1 MKKSFLL
8 VLLLCATNAF
18 AGITTYTFTD
28 IQWNSRQGSAVC
40 DNRTDGWLSN
50 QAGNNYSDAYQIGV
64 QVTAK
69 GTGAGAT
76 SVKSFSRVRRLTVNY
91 ATTTRGQG
99 AIRVQVG
106 DNAPIDSVLP
116 VANPANRDLTIVLPE
131 EQTGK
136 ITFSVSC
143 TRNSIYLN
151 SLSVRSDDGAAP
163 EFTQT
168 SFRLVTDIRSLA
180 DSDQVIFGVA
190 DASTPMIM
198 GYYNEAVSRNNIHA
212 IRGAYS
218 ADRNTLNANDDAVYT
233 LRKVIDRQGDTAYI
247 FQDELRYEEAYL
259 VANGGKTKNKL
270 ALWTNYTSKDY
281 GDYGVWSVSI
291 APDGA
296 ATILSQ
302 GTSVGR
308 YLQYNSTDQLFGCYA
323 DAGKFLPVALYR
335 EVPAIGVDNPA
346 ISVSLVNFGEVCLSA
361 PTLSGSKTISVNAVR
376 LTDDIRVS
384 LRHADVFSLSA
395 STLDRDGD
403 PLTLSYR
410 VSQAGM
416 YVDTLDL
423 VSGDTRCSTTVLLHV
438 LPQVSVAEAVHAE
451 DFATLYLNP
460 VVVTKKYDKYIFVRD
475 TTGSMLIYD
484 SADADGKPY
493 GQGLATGDLLTGV
506 HGRFRNYYGVP
517 ELSPIEK
524 WSVDTKKI
532 ECLPDSGILSL
543 DSADVCRYIVLD
555 SVQISGEQCA
565 YRGQTYAI
573 ADKFNIGMLIE
584 NQPTRIVAIV
594 SYDWDVLTLWIVSQT
609 AYPPATSLLP
619 IEGKAASDSPSY
631 TPLGQS
637 IPDDY
642 QGVVIQK
649 GRKTWR
655 N

>member
-1 MKKSFLL
+1 MKKSFLF

-28 IQWNSRQGSAVC
+28 TQWNSRQGSSAC

-50 QAGNNYSDAYQIGV
+50 QAGNNYSNAYQIGV

-91 ATTTRGQG
+91 ATTTHGQG
-99 AIRVQVG
+99 AIRVQIG

-116 VANPANRDLTIVLPE
+116 IANPANRDLTIVLPE

-151 SLSVRSDDGAAP
+151 SVSVRSDDGAAP
-163 EFTQT
+163 EFTQI

-308 YLQYNSTDQLFGCYA
+308 YLQYNSTDQRFGCYA
-323 DAGKFLPVALYR
+323 M
-335 EVPAIGVDNPA
+335 
-346 ISVSLVNFGEVCLSA
+346 
-361 PTLSGSKTISVNAVR
+361 
-376 LTDDIRVS
+376 RVS
-384 LRHADVFSLSA
+384 S
-395 STLDRDGD
+395 
-403 PLTLSYR
+403 
-410 VSQAGM
+410 
-416 YVDTLDL
+416 
-423 VSGDTRCSTTVLLHV
+423 
-438 LPQVSVAEAVHAE
+438 
-451 DFATLYLNP
+451 
-460 VVVTKKYDKYIFVRD
+460 
-475 TTGSMLIYD
+475 
-484 SADADGKPY
+484 
-493 GQGLATGDLLTGV
+493 
-506 HGRFRNYYGVP
+506 
-517 ELSPIEK
+517 
-524 WSVDTKKI
+524 
-532 ECLPDSGILSL
+532 
-543 DSADVCRYIVLD
+543 CR
-555 SVQISGEQCA
+555 
-565 YRGQTYAI
+565 
-573 ADKFNIGMLIE
+573 
-584 NQPTRIVAIV
+584 
-594 SYDWDVLTLWIVSQT
+594 
-609 AYPPATSLLP
+609 
-619 IEGKAASDSPSY
+619 
-631 TPLGQS
+631 
-637 IPDDY
+637 
-642 QGVVIQK
+642 
-649 GRKTWR
+649 
-655 N
+655 